1 MNYFK
6 NTNNEIFAYDNEQVA
21 QGHSNGLTAITEEE
35 KEAILA
41 PTAEELETKALVEA
55 KQAKQLA
62 LDSIVVTTASGKVF
76 DGRDKDQVRMLS
88 AIQASTLLGLT
99 TAQWKLAD
107 DSIVEIT
114 LDELKEAQ
122 ALAIQAMGAII
133 LGV

>member
-1 MNYFK
+1 MIGIK
-6 NTNNEIFAYDNEQVA
+6 PKTVEQ
-21 QGHSNGLTAITEEE
+21 
-35 KEAILA
+35 LA
-41 PTAEELETKALVEA
+41 EEA
-55 KQAKQLA
+55 KQAKQLV

-99 TAQWKLAD
+99 TATWKLAD